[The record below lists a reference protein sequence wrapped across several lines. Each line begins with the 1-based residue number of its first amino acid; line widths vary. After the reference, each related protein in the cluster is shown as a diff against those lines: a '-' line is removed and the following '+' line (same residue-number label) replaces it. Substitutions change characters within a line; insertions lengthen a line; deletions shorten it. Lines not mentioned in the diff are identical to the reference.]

1 MIQGKNITIVHKK
14 DLKEIVKD
22 VRFCLNPGDKA
33 VIIGEEGNGKSTL
46 LKWLYDPKLVEAYAQ
61 AQGERIFAGER
72 LGYLP
77 QELPEEDRAK
87 TVYEYFDGCP
97 GFWEQTPKELAALAG
112 QLGLERDFFYGQQ
125 QMGSL
130 SGGEKVKA
138 QMAALLMERPTALL
152 LDEPSNDID
161 IETLQWLEKLI
172 LDWEG
177 PVLFISHDET
187 LIEAAANMVIH
198 MERIR
203 RKTLCRCS
211 VVHLPYRE
219 YVQRREENMDSQK
232 RQAQNERREEK
243 KRREKF
249 QKLQQQVESDLRN
262 VSRQDP
268 HGGYLLK
275 KKMKAVKSLEH
286 RYERERGEMTEMP
299 ETEEAIFFKL
309 GDGVKMP
316 AGTYMQQN
324 YEELLDRDETPVDYL
339 DRTGE
344 KEGRTRIRTWLGSL
358 KFTADE
364 MDHPIRELSGG
375 QKAKVLLLEMSMS
388 GADVL
393 ILDEPTRNFSPLSG
407 PVIRN
412 MLKGYGGAILSVS
425 HDRKYMEEVCDTVLA
440 LTPEGLEEIALQ

>member
-1 MIQGKNITIVHKK
+1 M
-14 DLKEIVKD
+14 
-22 VRFCLNPGDKA
+22 
-33 VIIGEEGNGKSTL
+33 
-46 LKWLYDPKLVEAYAQ
+46 
-61 AQGERIFAGER
+61 
-72 LGYLP
+72 
-77 QELPEEDRAK
+77 
-87 TVYEYFDGCP
+87 
-97 GFWEQTPKELAALAG
+97 
-112 QLGLERDFFYGQQ
+112 
-125 QMGSL
+125 
-130 SGGEKVKA
+130 
-138 QMAALLMERPTALL
+138 

-299 ETEEAIFFKL
+299 ETEEAIFF
-309 GDGVKMP
+309 
-316 AGTYMQQN
+316 
-324 YEELLDRDETPVDYL
+324 
-339 DRTGE
+339 
-344 KEGRTRIRTWLGSL
+344 
-358 KFTADE
+358 
-364 MDHPIRELSGG
+364 
-375 QKAKVLLLEMSMS
+375 
-388 GADVL
+388 
-393 ILDEPTRNFSPLSG
+393 
-407 PVIRN
+407 
-412 MLKGYGGAILSVS
+412 
-425 HDRKYMEEVCDTVLA
+425 
-440 LTPEGLEEIALQ
+440 